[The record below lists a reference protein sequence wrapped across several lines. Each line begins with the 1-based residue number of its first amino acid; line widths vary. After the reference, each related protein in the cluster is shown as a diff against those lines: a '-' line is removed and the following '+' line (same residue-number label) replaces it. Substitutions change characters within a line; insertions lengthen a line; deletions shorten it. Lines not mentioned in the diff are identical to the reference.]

1 MGGIIKE
8 HFKDVEEFVL
18 KDPII
23 FGDYEMANP
32 TDEEAEDPRLY

>member
-8 HFKDVEEFVL
+8 HFKDVEEFLL